1 MSPRIQEKFNEEVKG
16 ELIRLQTEQELRSNP
31 LYHDFFQQ
39 FNAASVESFIRS
51 YARRKAF
58 YLTRGREYLQE
69 EEQQMFR
76 YKMLAEECIW
86 AIQQKKLFNM
96 QCQWRAEQVRLKG
109 VEHSSQ
115 FQFLGSNIQHCPY
128 ITPVSKVELD
138 LFIRFLKSDRAVLNV
153 NYDAWQDYEAI
164 KAEYQSGVIPS
175 IDDEYEQQI
184 PSWYRFYDS
193 YMGTSALLDLPDVR
207 GEKEKRY
214 RSIARQRQLEHIKS
228 HGSVREL
235 DDRPYLSVHDS
246 VVFESFVR
254 KFEDQLTFRY
264 CKAVE
269 SFQRQL
275 EEQIGLDEALEKLRS
290 ANVSISIKANSDWK
304 SAIVDAAKQF
314 EFAQIADLLPAI
326 LEEYHFRLENGINFP
341 QSLMDKKRCEHAFQV
356 CENAKRQI
364 LEGRKILGEP
374 ENMRF

>member
-1 MSPRIQEKFNEEVKG
+1 MSPHIQEKFNEEVKS
-16 ELIRLQTEQELRSNP
+16 ELIRLQTEQELRTNP
-31 LYHDFFQQ
+31 VYHDFFQQ

-58 YLTRGREYLQE
+58 YLTRGRAYLVQE
-69 EEQQMFR
+69 DPHMFR
-76 YKMLAEECIW
+76 YKSLAEECIW

-138 LFIRFLKSDRAVLNV
+138 LFIRFLKSDRASLDV
-153 NYDAWQDYEAI
+153 NYDDWQDYEAI
-164 KAEYQSGVIPS
+164 KAEYQSGVIPT
-175 IDDEYEQQI
+175 IDGEYEQQI
-184 PSWYRFYDS
+184 PAWYRFYDS

-214 RSIARQRQLEHIKS
+214 RSIARQRQLEQIKL
-228 HGSVREL
+228 HGCTREL
-235 DDRPYLSVHDS
+235 DERPYLSVHDAA
-246 VVFESFVR
+246 VFESFAME
-254 KFEDQLTFRY
+254 FEDPHTLRY

-275 EEQIGLDEALEKLRS
+275 EEQLDLDQALEKLRS
-290 ANVSISIKANSDWK
+290 AHVTISIKANADWK
-304 SAIVDAAKQF
+304 SAIVEAARQF
-314 EFAQIADLLPAI
+314 EFGQIASMLPAV

-341 QSLMDKKRCEHAFQV
+341 QSLMDKKRSEQAFIV

-364 LEGRKILGEP
+364 LDGRKILGEP